1 MARGLGGPCEATA
14 PFCAA
19 ILPGGQNTP
28 RGVGYFV
35 PKYAAAIPFLC
46 LMFDE
51 IW

>member
-1 MARGLGGPCEATA
+1 MARVGALRGYGPLLRGYSAR
-14 PFCAA
+14 
-19 ILPGGQNTP
+19 GGQNTP